1 MFFISFILF
10 KLRFL
15 EQEFI
20 LNPLK
25 YILIFVIFFNIYL
38 LYVFDVSTFDQILNL
53 IISFG
58 IFTFH
63 SNTNYKNHKNLNIIQ
78 ISSSFLILLMLL
90 YRSFWLHHGDNFIYL
105 LLPVLY
111 LTLVMLYF
119 PFENLFKNYK
129 PLLISLLLP
138 ITKVIFIP
146 LSIIFSPLSAFF
158 TWLLLNAIGFESVLK
173 GQEILYK
180 NSGINVTFS
189 CSGSGQILF
198 CLSAMIILNYCFPLR
213 SIRLLILQLFIASF
227 LTFSSNIIRLFL
239 LTLYVNTANSDGF
252 SIFDYLHGGSGGL
265 IFGFLSMAF
274 SCESFKRIYYIQAMP
289 NDIN

>member
-1 MFFISFILF
+1 MIFSE
-10 KLRFL
+10 K
-15 EQEFI
+15 EFI

-25 YILIFVIFFNIYL
+25 YFLILVIFLNIYL
-38 LYVFDVSTFDQILNL
+38 LYEFDVSAFDQILNL

-63 SNTNYKNHKNLNIIQ
+63 SDSNYRDPRNLNIIQ
-78 ISSSFLILLMLL
+78 ISSSFLILLTLL
-90 YRSFWLHHGDNFIYL
+90 YRSFWLHTEDNFLYIV
-105 LLPVLY
+105 LPVLY
-111 LTLVMLYF
+111 LTLVMLFF
-119 PFENLFKNYK
+119 PLNNIFKNYK

-138 ITKVIFIP
+138 ITKFLFIP

-158 TWLLLNAIGFESVLK
+158 TWLLLNAVGFESVLQ

-198 CLSAMIILNYCFPLR
+198 CLSAMIILNCCFPLR
-213 SIRLLILQLFIASF
+213 TIRLLFLQLLIASL
-227 LTFSSNIIRLFL
+227 LTFSANIIRLFIL
-239 LTLYVNTANSDGF
+239 ALYANTANSDGF

-265 IFGFLSMAF
+265 IFGFLSIGL
-274 SCESFKRIYYIQAMP
+274 SCESFKNIYYSNAMS
-289 NDIN
+289 NEIN

>member
-1 MFFISFILF
+1 MIFSE
-10 KLRFL
+10 K
-15 EQEFI
+15 EFI

-25 YILIFVIFFNIYL
+25 FFLIFVIFLNIYL
-38 LYVFDVSTFDQILNL
+38 LYEFDISAFDQILNL

-63 SNTNYKNHKNLNIIQ
+63 SDSNYTYPKNLNIIQ
-78 ISSSFLILLMLL
+78 ISSSFLILLTLL
-90 YRSFWLHHGDNFIYL
+90 YRSFWLHTGDNFLYI

-111 LTLVMLYF
+111 LTLVMLFF
-119 PFENLFKNYK
+119 PFENVFKNYK
-129 PLLISLLLP
+129 PLLISLILP
-138 ITKVIFIP
+138 ITKVLFIP

-158 TWLLLNAIGFESVLK
+158 TWLLLNAVGFESVLK
-173 GQEILYK
+173 GQEILYN

-213 SIRLLILQLFIASF
+213 TIRLLFLQLLIASL
-227 LTFSSNIIRLFL
+227 LTFSANIIRLFL
-239 LTLYVNTANSDGF
+239 LALFVNTANSDGF

-265 IFGFLSMAF
+265 IFGFLSMAL
-274 SCESFKRIYYIQAMP
+274 SCESFKRNYYSHAMS
-289 NDIN
+289 NEIN